1 MVSVDFC
8 LFAGYTIYIPEY
20 TFSLMVSFM
29 KVVPVKLSDSLTEA
43 LDALVKEGI
52 YNSRNEALRDGV
64 RLLIDKRKIKKS
76 KEGVLEV
83 ELRAIARVVAAMLL
97 HRYRRII
104 SRIILFGSVAK
115 GRVNEESDIDLLV
128 VVRDGDRFVWRRK
141 FIEEV
146 MSVMYELGRY
156 VSIKT
161 FAEEEFKKLIERES
175 PFVKEVLRHGVLI
188 YGTEG
193 SS

>member
-1 MVSVDFC
+1 M
-8 LFAGYTIYIPEY
+8 YTIYIPEY
-20 TFSLMVSFM
+20 TYSFFDGSM

-64 RLLIDKRKIKKS
+64 RLLVDKRKLGRVDEKMR
-76 KEGVLEV
+76 LEV
-83 ELRAIARVVAAMLL
+83 ELRAVARVVAAMLL
-97 HRYRRII
+97 RKYRQVITMI
-104 SRIILFGSVAK
+104 LLFGSVAK
-115 GRVNEESDIDLLV
+115 GSANEESDIDLLV
-128 VVRDGDRFVWRRK
+128 VVRGGDRFVWRRK

-146 MSVMYELGRY
+146 MPIAYEFGRY
-156 VSIKT
+156 VSIKI

-175 PFVKEVLRHGVLI
+175 PFMKEVLRHGVSI
-188 YGTEG
+188 FKTEE

>member
-20 TFSLMVSFM
+20 TFSLMVSLM

-146 MSVMYELGRY
+146 MSVTYELGRY

>member
-1 MVSVDFC
+1 
-8 LFAGYTIYIPEY
+8 
-20 TFSLMVSFM
+20 M

-64 RLLIDKRKIKKS
+64 RHLIAEGKLKKDD
-76 KEGVLEV
+76 EGMMLEV
-83 ELRAIARVVAAMLL
+83 EFRAIARVVAAMLL

-128 VVRDGDRFVWRRK
+128 VVRDGDRYVWRRK

-146 MSVMYELGRY
+146 TPITYELGRY

-161 FAEEEFKKLIERES
+161 FAEEEFKNLTERES
-175 PFVKEVLRHGVLI
+175 PFVREVLTHGVLL
-188 YGTEG
+188 YGVEE

>member
-1 MVSVDFC
+1 
-8 LFAGYTIYIPEY
+8 
-20 TFSLMVSFM
+20 M
-29 KVVPVKLSDSLTEA
+29 KVVPVKLSDSLTDA

-64 RLLIDKRKIKKS
+64 RLLIDKRKLKKS
-76 KEGVLEV
+76 KEGMMLEA
-83 ELRAIARVVAAMLL
+83 EFRAIARVVAAMLL

-141 FIEEV
+141 FIEEA
-146 MSVMYELGRY
+146 MPITYELGRY

-175 PFVKEVLRHGVLI
+175 PFVKEVLRHGVSI
-188 YGTEG
+188 YGVEE